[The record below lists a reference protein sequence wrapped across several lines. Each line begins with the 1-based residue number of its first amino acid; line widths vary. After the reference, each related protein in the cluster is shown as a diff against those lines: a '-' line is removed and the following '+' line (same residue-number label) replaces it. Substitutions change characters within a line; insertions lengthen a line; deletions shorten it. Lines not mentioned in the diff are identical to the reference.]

1 MQPHRLQTGSS
12 LRHDFTAQPTGRQLQ
27 APGRRRSA
35 DRPGREDD
43 SVQRKSGIVL
53 IVDDD
58 EDVRDAVRTI
68 LQDEG
73 YETLEASHG
82 REALSILRER
92 DVPPALVLLDLMMPT
107 MDGWQLRARLREDP
121 ALAEIPIVIMTA
133 HAAFRRAV
141 INATPDIPILPKPI
155 DVERLLD
162 LVATFVHEE

>member
-1 MQPHRLQTGSS
+1 VQPHWLQTGSS
-12 LRHDFTAQPTGRQLQ
+12 TRHDFAGQSQ
-27 APGRRRSA
+27 AAGRRRSA
-35 DRPGREDD
+35 NRPRREDD
-43 SVQRKSGIVL
+43 STHRNSRVVL

-58 EDVRDAVRTI
+58 ADIRDALRTI

-92 DVPPALVLLDLMMPT
+92 AVPPALVLLDLMMPT

-133 HAAFRRAV
+133 HAAFQRAV
-141 INATPDIPILPKPI
+141 INATPDTPLLPKPI

-162 LVATFVHEE
+162 LVATFVHQE

>member
-1 MQPHRLQTGSS
+1 VQG
-12 LRHDFTAQPTGRQLQ
+12 
-27 APGRRRSA
+27 PGRRRSA
-35 DRPGREDD
+35 DRPRREDD
-43 SVQRKSGIVL
+43 STQRKSGIVL

-92 DVPPALVLLDLMMPT
+92 DVPPAVILLDLMMPT

-133 HAAFRRAV
+133 HAAFQRAV
-141 INATPDIPILPKPI
+141 TSATPDTPILPKPI